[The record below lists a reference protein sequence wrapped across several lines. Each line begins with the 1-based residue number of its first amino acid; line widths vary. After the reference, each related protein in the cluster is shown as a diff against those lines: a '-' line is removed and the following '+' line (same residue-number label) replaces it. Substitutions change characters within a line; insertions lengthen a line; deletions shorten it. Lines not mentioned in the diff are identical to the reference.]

1 MSPLSISGVYVFS
14 SDDTNASDAL
24 HHTCIINMEV
34 NKDEFKWL
42 DASGSPSLC
51 TDNATA
57 FFPKASSVCNLT
69 QVRSAP
75 QEVGDALPQGRPH
88 QHHQHHPQE
97 YQILPHYSASH
108 FCQGVHLWSAVIRE
122 EAGCVRR
129 FLGEPE
135 SFCVLTCQLNNL
147 YLPAVPNV
155 FI

>member
-1 MSPLSISGVYVFS
+1 M
-14 SDDTNASDAL
+14 AL
-24 HHTCIINMEV
+24 TFAC
-34 NKDEFKWL
+34 
-42 DASGSPSLC
+42 ALC
-51 TDNATA
+51 VLTTTTL
-57 FFPKASSVCNLT
+57 FQKASSACNLT
-69 QVRSAP
+69 EVRSAP
-75 QEVGDALPQGRPH
+75 KEVGDALPQGRPH

-97 YQILPHYSASH
+97 HQTLPHYSASH